1 MARLDVL
8 VAAMDEFFR
17 VEACGPDPT
26 FSLRIPELYEPLG
39 VDWPRRFEPGFVRLF
54 NGLMLRGD
62 DDVQTVFCS
71 VLPSPEVLDAFLAR
85 GREGDLLVLHHPAD
99 IECGDPL
106 GDLGRGYVPI
116 GPEHL
121 DRLAAR
127 RRSVYV
133 CHAPLDL
140 HPEVGTTA
148 AMVKAIG
155 GRVEDAFWPYAGG
168 YAGVIC
174 AVDPIGTHDLMAL
187 ARYVFDVTFVDF
199 AGRLRNQVTRVA
211 VVAGAGYRVEAM
223 REAEAKGAQVYLSGE
238 ILNRID
244 DDRGRRNFREVQD
257 FARGTSMSL
266 VGVSHAAS
274 EFLVMKTQL
283 TPWLRAAADV
293 ETELIPPSRWWR

>member
-1 MARLDVL
+1 MTRLDTL

-17 VEACGPDPT
+17 IEACGPDPT
-26 FSLRIPELYEPLG
+26 FSRRIPELYEPLG
-39 VDWPRRFEPGFVRLF
+39 VDWQRRFEPGFVRLF
-54 NGLMLRGD
+54 NGLMIRGAD
-62 DDVQTVFCS
+62 EVQTVFCS
-71 VLPSPEVLDAFLAR
+71 VFPAPEVLGAFLER
-85 GREGDLLVLHHPAD
+85 GRAGDLLVLHHPAD

-106 GDLGRGYVPI
+106 GDLGRGFVPI

-121 DRLAAR
+121 DRLVAQR
-127 RRSVYV
+127 QSVYA

-155 GRVEDAFWPYAGG
+155 GRVEDVFWPYGGGHAG
-168 YAGVIC
+168 AIC
-174 AVDPIGTHDLMAL
+174 GVDPISTRDLMAL
-187 ARYVFDVTFVDF
+187 ARYVFGITFVDV
-199 AGRLRNQVTRVA
+199 AGRLHNHVTRVA
-211 VVAGAGYRVEAM
+211 VVAGAGYQVEAM

-274 EFLVMKTQL
+274 EFLALKTL
-283 TPWLRAAADV
+283 MAPWLRAVAEV
-293 ETELIPPSRWWR
+293 ETDLIPMSRWWR